1 MGVALCVGE
10 TIAGDAEGEK
20 EGSKTLVGL
29 AVGLGV
35 AGAAVGLS
43 EGSGVVGFGD
53 DALVGC

>member
-1 MGVALCVGE
+1 MGVACVGE
-10 TIAGDAEGEK
+10 IIAGDAEGGK

-29 AVGLGV
+29 AVGFGV